1 MFFQK
6 LKLLRAELNITSKTL
21 EESCNNNCFNFSAL
35 KSRMSK
41 LCDIVR
47 EACVPKLI
55 KYSTHILTVR
65 KERSLD
71 EYE

>member
-6 LKLLRAELNITSKTL
+6 LKLLRAELNVTSKTL
-21 EESCNNNCFNFSAL
+21 EESCNNNDFNFSAL
-35 KSRMSK
+35 KSRMNK

-55 KYSTHILTVR
+55 K
-65 KERSLD
+65 
-71 EYE
+71 